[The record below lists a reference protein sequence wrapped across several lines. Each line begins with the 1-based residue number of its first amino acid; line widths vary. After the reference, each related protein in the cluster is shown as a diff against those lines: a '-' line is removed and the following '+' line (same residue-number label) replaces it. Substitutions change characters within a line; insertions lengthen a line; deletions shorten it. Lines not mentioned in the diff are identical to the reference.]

1 VRSGA
6 LCEQGARREKN
17 KAVLMDLL
25 SVGVAAVCVNN
36 AVNGWKAMERQR
48 VEKGKHAERVERRKS
63 LGPNGTGPGLGLG
76 SVDWRGP
83 VSPRV
88 SVR

>member
-1 VRSGA
+1 
-6 LCEQGARREKN
+6 
-17 KAVLMDLL
+17 MDLL

-36 AVNGWKAMERQR
+36 AVNGWKAMDRQR
-48 VEKGKHAERVERRKS
+48 QEAGKHQERVEEKRERRKS
-63 LGPNGTGPGLGLG
+63 IGLVGSGPGLGPRMG